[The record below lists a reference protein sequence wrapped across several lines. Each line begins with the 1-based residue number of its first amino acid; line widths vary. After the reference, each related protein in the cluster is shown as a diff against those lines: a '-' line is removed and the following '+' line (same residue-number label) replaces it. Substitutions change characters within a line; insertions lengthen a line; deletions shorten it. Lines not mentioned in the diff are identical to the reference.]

1 MELNEQQKLAV
12 AEWFA
17 AGESLD
23 AIQKRIGAEFGVHMT
38 YFDLRM
44 MVADLPQ
51 PKEPDP
57 VVEEKKEQDVPEM
70 AAEPAAGA
78 DDALPAAADGA
89 AGDGAASTLSVT
101 VDALM
106 IPGTLA
112 SGDVVF
118 SDGQKGKWYLDRQGR
133 LGLGGE
139 LPPGYR
145 PPPADAALFQSR
157 LMEELQKK
165 GLC

>member
-44 MVADLPQ
+44 MVAELPQ
-51 PKEPDP
+51 PREPEP
-57 VVEEKKEQDVPEM
+57 VVEEKPEPVVPEE
-70 AAEPAAGA
+70 AAEPADADGA
-78 DDALPAAADGA
+78 TPPPADGA
-89 AGDGAASTLSVT
+89 AGDNAASTLTVT

-145 PPPADAALFQSR
+145 PSPADAALFQSR